1 MTAVLQLAK
10 GYSPAKLGDAV
21 YVSKKLDG
29 VPIRINM
36 RYDGD
41 EAGWWVDSVKSRQ
54 DKPVPSTEF
63 IVRYL
68 RKTVDSALPNGLKH
82 TNHLTFVGEVTHE
95 HYTDFKNVSG
105 IVRRQ
110 EPQSGLILNL
120 FDFDDGQGKPFA
132 YRLEAMRTIF
142 SLAGYRVNFVRV
154 VPQYAIRKEHIER
167 TFDEILDEH
176 DEGGVIRDA
185 DDKWQ
190 PGKRTWGYQKY
201 VIDPT
206 IDLRLHSYEEAIS
219 KDGEPLDM
227 VGRMNFWYKGRVI
240 GVGPGKLDYTERK
253 YLWEEFKRVTMGN
266 ADTAYYR
273 EGFGPMACI
282 KHKRDP
288 SYEDLRQP
296 TFQHWRDD
304 KDTPDA

>member
-1 MTAVLQLAK
+1 MTATLQLAK
-10 GYSPAKLGDAV
+10 GYNPAKLGDEV

-29 VPIRINM
+29 VPIRVDM

-68 RKTVDSALPNGLKH
+68 RKTVDSALPNGVKH
-82 TNHLTFVGEVTHE
+82 TNRLTFVGEVTHE
-95 HYTDFKNVSG
+95 HYTDFKDVSG

-132 YRLEAMRTIF
+132 YRLEAMRTVF
-142 SLAGYRVNFVRV
+142 RLARYRTEFVRI
-154 VPQYAIRKEHIER
+154 VPQHAIYKNDIEPWMDQNLYH
-167 TFDEILDEH
+167 T

-185 DDKWQ
+185 AETWQ

-206 IDLRLHSYEEAIS
+206 IDLRIVGLEEAVDQYG
-219 KDGEPLDM
+219 KPMGM
-227 VGRMNFWYKGRVI
+227 AGRVIASYKGRNI
-240 GVGPGKLDYTERK
+240 GVGPGKLTHKERK
-253 YLWEEFKRVTMGN
+253 DLWEAYNKMKLLFSNHKEPLFKI
-266 ADTAYYR
+266 
-273 EGFGPMACI
+273 ACI
-282 KHKRDP
+282 KYKRDP
-288 SYEDLRQP
+288 SYDDLRQP
-296 TFQHWRDD
+296 TFQHWRYD
-304 KDTPDA
+304 KDEPDA

>member
-1 MTAVLQLAK
+1 MTATLQLAK
-10 GYSPAKLGDAV
+10 GYNPAKLGDAV

-29 VPIRINM
+29 VPIRINL

-41 EAGWWVDSVKSRQ
+41 EAGWWVDSVRSRQ

-63 IVRYL
+63 LVRYL

-95 HYTDFKNVSG
+95 HYTDFKDVSG

-120 FDFDDGQGKPFA
+120 FDFDDGQGKPFS

-142 SLAGYRVNFVRV
+142 HLTRYRANSVCIVS
-154 VPQYAIRKEHIER
+154 QYAIRKEHIEQ
-167 TFDEILDEH
+167 TFGKILNEH
-176 DEGGVIRDA
+176 DEGGIIRDA
-185 DDKWQ
+185 NEAWQ

-206 IDLRLHSYEEAIS
+206 IDLRIVGFEEAVNQH
-219 KDGEPLDM
+219 GEPMGM
-227 VGRMNFWYKGRVI
+227 VGRVLASYQGRTI
-240 GVGPGKLDYTERK
+240 GIGPGKLTHNERMQEWVQ
-253 YLWEEFKRVTMGN
+253 YCNRGQHI
-266 ADTAYYR
+266 AHPR
-273 EGFGPMACI
+273 IACI
-282 KHKRDP
+282 KYKRDT
-288 SYEDLRQP
+288 SYSDLRQP
-296 TFQHWRDD
+296 TFQHWRYD
-304 KDTPDA
+304 KDEPDA